1 MKTISKTFGK
11 TFKFQIGD
19 KEWEVTKWKIV
30 DKGLALYRQGTYV
43 GTVLRKSEDYN
54 QLKQDLMQNSI
65 RRSV

>member
-11 TFKFQIGD
+11 IFKFQIGD
-19 KEWEVTKWKIV
+19 EKWEITEWKII
-30 DKGLALYRQGTYV
+30 DKGLALYRKGTYV